1 MGRRKGRDHLQ
12 YLCVD
17 RMMILKWILTEG
29 GWEGVGWIHLAHD
42 LRQVTG
48 CCEYDNEPSGPG
60 NFLIAEE
67 LLAF

>member
-1 MGRRKGRDHLQ
+1 
-12 YLCVD
+12 
-17 RMMILKWILTEG
+17 MMILKWILTEG